1 MGRTGVPRD
10 SEIPGA
16 GLEWF
21 EVVEDDVLSTSSS
34 ARNAGTIHGREC
46 DSDLDVSPPEDA
58 AVFSA
63 ACPLLSTVRPPRL
76 RAVAPTVMPGRSP
89 RGAAALTAAAALL
102 LSLAA
107 ASLAA
112 TRANASSVPQQHTPP
127 GDAPEYATV
136 DLSDYTS
143 AGEVRLEVALDAID
157 MGIPWHTGPECTPI
171 PLGGVELTAR
181 AVPPS
186 ALRLAKVAEEAA
198 FALDSL
204 SRDACHQVFRSMAK
218 AILIGASTSPVTAKA
233 DTSTSETDPLTAA
246 TADPATPET
255 EPETSERTAGA
266 TTVPKAMG
274 YWRGGGKPGGDGV
287 GPAED
292 PVHLILYNSGPLLN
306 RSTWWVWTGEE
317 WDYASVS
324 SSADGEDG
332 EEVGAAEGEAE
343 EEEDEEARRRYP
355 PQRGSSRSPAAN
367 ASSSETM
374 FSAPGRWSAPHWDC
388 DSGSWLYAY
397 TASVGESRLS
407 ILLPLDTVDLDEC
420 NRTGG
425 PLAGRHGCDPKT
437 TTCVPLV
444 GNGFRRGGY
453 ECRCLPGYFNPQAT
467 WRGFTAL
474 PPGKEGTRRCYPC
487 PESCRDTCVEL
498 GEDVGIEGIRKIPT
512 CTAPR
517 DLRLRRALVGMQ
529 LACMAGTIAL
539 AALVFR
545 RRKCKTIASGMWTIL
560 ETILFGTF
568 LLYATVLVRYLDPS
582 PLQCLLEPWCRELG
596 FVLCYGAIILKLYRI
611 LVEFRT
617 RKAHRWVLRDKDL
630 LRYLTGMA
638 AAAAG
643 YLAAYTATSLDFSL
657 RQNLSLLAVGTAGR
671 GTAWN
676 TGAEVFD
683 GSHGDEGEDY
693 IKGLP
698 FLSCKTLWWDYVTQI
713 GEMLIL
719 LFGLHVGYACRNAHS
734 QFSERRFLCLA
745 LAVEALVSAA
755 YYLLLFLLPLILQH
769 NLPPTLSGY
778 RYPPVPSAPVP
789 PPLSHQQHSPSP
801 PHSVFL
807 QQAGAASASAN
818 APTGEGAAWT
828 SRTLLLHLGSA
839 PFPSYSSY
847 TAPPPL
853 EPDLMFVLAF
863 ARSQLSSTVV
873 LLLIFTPK
881 LWYHHKQVRDSSS
894 GGRKSYHGMGRGGS
908 TADGSSDIGSAP
920 TSHPSGYG
928 GKNDG
933 FFAGGANNSSDVEV
947 GEVNLSDMSPDEIR
961 AELKRL
967 YTQLEVL
974 KNKTIRADNPHI
986 SKRRGGRKVAHRRF
1000 SLQKKGSRE
1009 KALHHR
1015 QRCSSTSRQQSNQG
1029 GSSSGAGGG
1038 SGGCD
1043 RGGGGGGGGHG
1054 GGGGGRDGPGVEH
1067 ETEVS
1072 RTPEDSVCSGEGPS
1086 MVCADGPSCAY
1097 SDAGYGTPP
1106 HTGASHRGS
1115 YKL

>member
-1 MGRTGVPRD
+1 M
-10 SEIPGA
+10 E
-16 GLEWF
+16 
-21 EVVEDDVLSTSSS
+21 EVVLLYSKNAGGSKDDVI
-34 ARNAGTIHGREC
+34 N
-46 DSDLDVSPPEDA
+46 
-58 AVFSA
+58 
-63 ACPLLSTVRPPRL
+63 
-76 RAVAPTVMPGRSP
+76 
-89 RGAAALTAAAALL
+89 
-102 LSLAA
+102 
-107 ASLAA
+107 
-112 TRANASSVPQQHTPP
+112 
-127 GDAPEYATV
+127 
-136 DLSDYTS
+136 
-143 AGEVRLEVALDAID
+143 
-157 MGIPWHTGPECTPI
+157 
-171 PLGGVELTAR
+171 
-181 AVPPS
+181 
-186 ALRLAKVAEEAA
+186 K
-198 FALDSL
+198 
-204 SRDACHQVFRSMAK
+204 
-218 AILIGASTSPVTAKA
+218 
-233 DTSTSETDPLTAA
+233 
-246 TADPATPET
+246 
-255 EPETSERTAGA
+255 
-266 TTVPKAMG
+266 
-274 YWRGGGKPGGDGV
+274 
-287 GPAED
+287 
-292 PVHLILYNSGPLLN
+292 
-306 RSTWWVWTGEE
+306 
-317 WDYASVS
+317 
-324 SSADGEDG
+324 
-332 EEVGAAEGEAE
+332 
-343 EEEDEEARRRYP
+343 
-355 PQRGSSRSPAAN
+355 
-367 ASSSETM
+367 
-374 FSAPGRWSAPHWDC
+374 
-388 DSGSWLYAY
+388 
-397 TASVGESRLS
+397 
-407 ILLPLDTVDLDEC
+407 
-420 NRTGG
+420 
-425 PLAGRHGCDPKT
+425 
-437 TTCVPLV
+437 CVPLE
-444 GNGFRRGGY
+444 GHGFRRGGY

-467 WRGFTAL
+467 WRGFTSL
-474 PPGKEGTRRCYPC
+474 PPGNEGTRRCYPC
-487 PESCRDTCVEL
+487 PENCRDTCVEL
-498 GEDVGIEGIRKIPT
+498 GEDVGVDGIRKIPT
-512 CTAPR
+512 CTTPR

-582 PLQCLLEPWCRELG
+582 PVQCLLEPWCRELG

-630 LRYLTGMA
+630 LRYLMGMA

-671 GTAWN
+671 GTAWD
-676 TGAEVFD
+676 TSPEALE
-683 GSHGDEGEDY
+683 GSQGDEGEDY

-745 LAVEALVSAA
+745 LAVEAVVSAV
-755 YYLLLFLLPLILQH
+755 YYLLLL
-769 NLPPTLSGY
+769 
-778 RYPPVPSAPVP
+778 
-789 PPLSHQQHSPSP
+789 
-801 PHSVFL
+801 
-807 QQAGAASASAN
+807 
-818 APTGEGAAWT
+818 
-828 SRTLLLHLGSA
+828 
-839 PFPSYSSY
+839 
-847 TAPPPL
+847 PPL

-894 GGRKSYHGMGRGGS
+894 SGRKSYHGMGRGGS
-908 TADGSSDIGSAP
+908 TADGSSDIGSVP

-1015 QRCSSTSRQQSNQG
+1015 QRCSSTSRQQGGNQG
-1029 GSSSGAGGG
+1029 SSGGAGGG

-1043 RGGGGGGGGHG
+1043 RGGGGGGGM
-1054 GGGGGRDGPGVEH
+1054 EH

-1086 MVCADGPSCAY
+1086 MVCGDGPSCAY

-1106 HTGASHRGS
+1106 HTGVSHRGS